1 MSRTRPFNDPME
13 IYGNSDPVLKHL
25 SKHWGREELGEV
37 GLHSELDAE
46 TAGRRGVPQPISIT
60 RLIVTR
66 QAVFALLPAI
76 WEACAELS
84 KYIDGHE
91 WWRLR
96 LEQPD
101 KSNFGWGPFER
112 GIELFQWTIPAT
124 AKRDDVDVAPGERI
138 DQLILHFFAVGPEHP
153 PVFSRREDRV
163 VHVWLDQEAVSSF
176 AEAVARGLFPC
187 SMDAPRDPKIDD
199 ALAEGLRSGSAE
211 DVPLRLTVK
220 SGAGSLVEAA
230 DHATKPDDLAAP
242 WPDVARTAAWSLIA
256 PNRDLFLAER
266 MAESVSV
273 AFHFEALLPLLSVLD
288 KVQGRLLLRATER
301 PNVVPTEEPD
311 LSFRWSC
318 VQLLEL
324 PIPLAEATPLK
335 LKWFREVRLHLAH
348 GLLGGVG
355 AESWIDERDTLDVRL
370 DVVGLSLLA
379 TRIALL
385 GFDERPAQDF
395 LHTKCAS
402 RDESE
407 TTPEGVRMLTRALM
421 FWPCGPDASRRI
433 FPKKHS

>member
-1 MSRTRPFNDPME
+1 MRPFNDPME
-13 IYGNSDPVLKHL
+13 IYGNSDPVLKRL

-101 KSNFGWGPFER
+101 NSNFGWGPFER

-124 AKRDDVDVAPGERI
+124 AKRDDVDVAPRERI
-138 DQLILHFFAVGPEHP
+138 EQLILHFFAIGPEHP

-176 AEAVARGLFPC
+176 AEAVARGLFPR

-230 DHATKPDDLAAP
+230 DHAANPDDIAAP
-242 WPDVARTAAWSLIA
+242 WPNVARTAAWSLIA

-273 AFHFEALLPLLSVLD
+273 AFHFEALLPLLSFLNE
-288 KVQGRLLLRATER
+288 VQRHLLSRATPR
-301 PNVVPTEEPD
+301 PNDDSVEGPD
-311 LSFRWSC
+311 LSFRFNC
-318 VQLLEL
+318 EQLLDL
-324 PIPLAEATPLK
+324 PISLGEASPME
-335 LKWFREVRLHLAH
+335 LKWFRELRLHFAH
-348 GLLGGVG
+348 GSLGDVG
-355 AESWIDERDTLDVRL
+355 AESWIEEPETLDVRL

-379 TRIALL
+379 CEVALA
-385 GFDERPAQDF
+385 GFDDRPVPSF
-395 LHTKCAS
+395 FETRCAS

-407 TTPEGVRMLTRALM
+407 TTQDGVRMLTRDLR

-433 FPKKHS
+433 FAKKHS

>member
-1 MSRTRPFNDPME
+1 ME

-46 TAGRRGVPQPISIT
+46 TAERRGVPQPISIT
-60 RLIVTR
+60 RLSVTR

-76 WEACAELS
+76 WEAYAELS

-101 KSNFGWGPFER
+101 KSSSGWGPFER

-124 AKRDDVDVAPGERI
+124 AKRDDADAMPGERI
-138 DQLILHFFAVGPEHP
+138 EQLILHFFAVGPEHP
-153 PVFSRREDRV
+153 PVFSHRADQV
-163 VHVWLDQEAVSSF
+163 VHVWLHQEALPSLV
-176 AEAVARGLFPC
+176 EAVARGLFPR
-187 SMDAPRDPKIDD
+187 SIEARRDPKVDD
-199 ALAEGLRSGSAE
+199 ALAEGYRSGSAE

-230 DHATKPDDLAAP
+230 DHAANLDDLAAP
-242 WPDVARTAAWSLIA
+242 WPNVARTAAWSLIA
-256 PNRDLFLAER
+256 PHRDLFLAER

-288 KVQGRLLLRATER
+288 KVQGRLLLRATAR
-301 PNVVPTEEPD
+301 PNVVPTEAPD
-311 LSFRWSC
+311 LSFRWNC
-318 VQLLEL
+318 EQLLEL
-324 PIPLAEATPLK
+324 PIPLGEASPME
-335 LKWFREVRLHLAH
+335 LKWFRELRLHFAH
-348 GLLGGVG
+348 GSLGDAG
-355 AESWIDERDTLDVRL
+355 AESWIEEPDTLDVRL

-379 TRIALL
+379 SRIAPL
-385 GFDERPAQDF
+385 GFDERAVQDF
-395 LHTKCAS
+395 LHTNCAS

-433 FPKKHS
+433 FAKKHS